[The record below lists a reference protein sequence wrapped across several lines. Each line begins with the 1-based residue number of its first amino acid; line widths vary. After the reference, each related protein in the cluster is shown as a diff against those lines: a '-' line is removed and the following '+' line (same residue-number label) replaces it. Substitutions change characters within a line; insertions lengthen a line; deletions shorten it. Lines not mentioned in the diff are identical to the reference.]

1 MSTLTEAISIALA
14 QSLWQDA
21 FVAVGLWL
29 ALRALHRRSASV
41 RYAISCAALGLMA
54 LWPVSSALSRVG
66 TTPSEPM
73 PSLLM
78 PATDGVRAVP
88 ELVRATWSVAT
99 RPDVASVAPI
109 ERWALPLWAIGV
121 VLFSLRAVGSATY
134 ARRLTRRAA
143 PADPALVASVARLAE
158 RMRIARRVRVAISTL
173 MPTPATVGVWRPVLL
188 MPPAAALGL
197 TPEQLEAV
205 IAHELAHIRRHDY
218 LVNILQVLVE
228 TLFFYHPAIWWASRQ
243 IRVERELCCDDDAV
257 RECGDA
263 LSYAKALSAIA
274 RYPLTTPRLA
284 IGAAN
289 GSLVRRIER
298 LLGADTREYG
308 PSLWSPALAVTLV
321 AACVVAHASWAQA
334 QAQTFAVASVKQNR
348 SAELMIKMD
357 MPGARRFVATNVPLR
372 NLIRFAYDVDE
383 SRLTGGPDWIR
394 TERFDVNATADE
406 DLPTWTPAGPP
417 PVVLSMLRALLA
429 DRFKLTTHKE
439 TRELP
444 VYALV
449 KARSDGRLGPRA
461 SISTSD
467 CEAML
472 AGRSGAQPP
481 PSKPEEPPMC
491 GMRIGPGQMLLGG
504 VPMAQFAFVLGP
516 FAQRL
521 VVDRTELTGKYNLQL
536 SWTPQGMRVGGPPAA
551 GAPSPPP
558 LPPVDPDGASL
569 FVAIQEQLGLKLEP
583 SRAPIEVVVIDQ
595 VERPS
600 AD

>member
-1 MSTLTEAISIALA
+1 MSLLTDAVRIALA
-14 QSLWQDA
+14 QSLWQDVV
-21 FVAVGLWL
+21 VACGLWL
-29 ALRALHRRSASV
+29 TLRALHRRSANV
-41 RYAISCAALGLMA
+41 RYVVSCVALGLMV
-54 LWPVSSALSRVG
+54 LWPVSSALDRLG
-66 TTPSEPM
+66 PAPAEPR
-73 PSLLM
+73 PLLLT
-78 PATDGVRAVP
+78 PATDVVRAVP
-88 ELVRATWSVAT
+88 ELVRATWNVAS
-99 RPDVASVAPI
+99 RQQVVSVAPI
-109 ERWALPLWAIGV
+109 ERWALPLWALGV

-134 ARRLTRRAA
+134 AMRLTRRAA
-143 PADPALVASVARLAE
+143 PADPALAASVARLAE

-173 MPTPATVGVWRPVLL
+173 MPAPATLGVWCPVLL

-197 TPEQLEAV
+197 TPAQLEAV

-228 TLFFYHPAIWWASRQ
+228 TLFFYHPAIWWTSKQ
-243 IRVERELCCDDDAV
+243 IRVERELCCDDAAV

-284 IGAAN
+284 LGAAN
-289 GSLVRRIER
+289 GPLVRRIER
-298 LLGADTREYG
+298 LLGVETREYG

-321 AACVVAHASWAQA
+321 AACVVAHSSWAQA
-334 QAQTFAVASVKQNR
+334 QEQKFAVASVKQNR
-348 SAELMIKMD
+348 SAELMMNMD
-357 MPGARRFVATNVPLR
+357 MPGTRRFVATNIPLR

-383 SRLTGGPDWIR
+383 ARLTGGPDWIR

-449 KARSDGRLGPRA
+449 RARGDGRLGPRA
-461 SISTSD
+461 SVSSAD

-472 AGRSGAQPP
+472 AGRSGPQPP

-491 GMRIGPGQMLLGG
+491 GMRIGPGQMLLGS
-504 VPMAQFAFVLGP
+504 VPMTQFAFVLGP

-536 SWTPQGMRVGGPPAA
+536 SWTPQGMRLGGPPP
-551 GAPSPPP
+551 GAPAPP
-558 LPPVDPDGASL
+558 LPPIDPDGASL

-583 SRAPIEVVVIDQ
+583 SRAPLEVVVIDQ
-595 VERPS
+595 VERPT